1 MPPKADKIAADA
13 ADAADDLEHRA
24 ANAKAVLGDAA
35 RRAER
40 ALHDG
45 VETVRARSRVYV
57 DAAGH
62 QLDTAQKYVVERVKE
77 RPVTAMAAGLGV
89 GLLLGM
95 LLSGRNNRHP
105 R

>member
-1 MPPKADKIAADA
+1 MPAKADKAAEA
-13 ADAADDLEHRA
+13 VENIEHRA
-24 ANAKAVLGDAA
+24 NNAKAVLSDAA

-45 VETVRARSRVYV
+45 VDTVRERSRVYV

-62 QLDTAQKYVVERVKE
+62 QIDTAQKYVVERVKE
-77 RPVTAMAAGLGV
+77 RPVTAVAAGLGV

-95 LLSGRNNRHP
+95 LLSNGRNRHP
-105 R
+105 H